1 MTEQPRGF
9 RALDVVDVA
18 IGLLIFILVGTILYI
33 LYIVH
38 IAVPAN
44 PHVTKLQDKLDAL
57 RQLNEAR
64 MKAQPPT
71 PPVDLVELNV
81 AKWRAEY
88 LAKYAVV
95 GPYDKEGR
103 HPVYWYTRV
112 DGGFYGVEEVFMLVQ
127 RYGTSPE
134 YLEKES
140 LRTGMEY
147 ALRHKGGALLNPCYN
162 YIAMESS
169 YRYGG
174 GPYMRGIKFYVF
186 WMVAKW
192 VDWTSPPIYRD
203 GRFTAEGYVDPI
215 MKPVAFVV
223 RYAPHNPPHRDEI
236 RERYSL
242 GNVYACRYLDPPA
255 DCKDAAELDGMLI
268 VKKVLDDGR
277 WYMKID
283 VSVTLNKTGLY
294 TFELIAEDIRER
306 GRKCSIMH
314 YTVEVPRKP

>member
-1 MTEQPRGF
+1 MTEQPRGC
-9 RALDVVDVA
+9 RALDVA
-18 IGLLIFILVGTILYI
+18 IALLLFVTVG
-33 LYIVH
+33 
-38 IAVPAN
+38 AVVYVVCCATPAE
-44 PHVTKLQDKLDAL
+44 PHAAKLQDKLDAL
-57 RQLNEAR
+57 RRLNEAR
-64 MKAQPPT
+64 MKAQPPA
-71 PPVDLVELNV
+71 PPVGLVELNV
-81 AKWRAEY
+81 AKWRAEH

-103 HPVYWYTRV
+103 HPVYWYTRL
-112 DGGFYGVEEVFMLVQ
+112 DGGLYGAEEVFIWMQ

-134 YLEKES
+134 YLERES
-140 LRTGMEY
+140 LRTGMEH
-147 ALRHKGGALLNPCYN
+147 ALSHKGGALLNPCYN
-162 YIAMESS
+162 YVAMESS
-169 YRYGG
+169 HRYGG
-174 GPYMRGIKFYVF
+174 GLHRTGIKFYVI

-236 RERYSL
+236 REHYSL

-268 VKKVLDDGR
+268 VKRVLDDGR
-277 WYMKID
+277 WYIKID
-283 VSVTLNKTGLY
+283 ASVPLNKTGLY
-294 TFELIAEDIRER
+294 TFEVIAEDLRTQ
-306 GRKCSIMH
+306 GRKCSILH